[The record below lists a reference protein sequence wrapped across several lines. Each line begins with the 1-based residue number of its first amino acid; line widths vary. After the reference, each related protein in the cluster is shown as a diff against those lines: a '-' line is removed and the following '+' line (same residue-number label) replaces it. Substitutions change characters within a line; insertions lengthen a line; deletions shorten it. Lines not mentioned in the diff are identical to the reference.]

1 MPKFW
6 KFLRLSIVFAPIAT
20 IATLSVLPM
29 QPWGHQALMLFALI
43 WFDVFILF
51 DVLGK

>member
-6 KFLRLSIVFAPIAT
+6 KFLRLSIVFAPLAT
-20 IATLSVLPM
+20 IAGVSVLPM
-29 QPWGHQALMLFALI
+29 QPWFHQALILFALI